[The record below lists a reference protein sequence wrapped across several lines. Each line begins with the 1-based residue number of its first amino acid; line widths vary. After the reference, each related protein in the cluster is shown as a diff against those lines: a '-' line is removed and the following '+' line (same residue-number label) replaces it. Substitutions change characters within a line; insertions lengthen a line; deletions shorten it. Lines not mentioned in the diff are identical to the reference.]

1 MTTSELSPRYSRTE
15 SDRKRAIRFIKYL
28 LFSASIIPSLVAGAM
43 AFGMGRFEWL
53 PWTLAAAALLIGQA
67 GGDYLYYYFSHF
79 RGESR
84 DSHTKI
90 FAGWMPLFTGT
101 ALKPRH
107 TIYAGAACLL
117 ADLAIGVYFYLK
129 LGPPIIW
136 LALAGGTVAVFFTPL
151 MLKGLKEPVVF
162 MTFGPL
168 CVFSIYFV
176 LTQDYSWVPLIVSLP
191 IGLFIT
197 LVAYLK
203 GARFQVKEDHGDIY
217 IHNLKTR
224 TVLGL
229 LVLAYTSLVVG
240 VLLKAINSWALL
252 ATLTLPFSFY
262 LVRMLSGRNRISD
275 YLWATV
281 LSLVISIMAG
291 LMIALSFIL
300 P

>member
-1 MTTSELSPRYSRTE
+1 
-15 SDRKRAIRFIKYL
+15 
-28 LFSASIIPSLVAGAM
+28 
-43 AFGMGRFEWL
+43 
-53 PWTLAAAALLIGQA
+53 
-67 GGDYLYYYFSHF
+67 
-79 RGESR
+79 
-84 DSHTKI
+84 
-90 FAGWMPLFTGT
+90 
-101 ALKPRH
+101 
-107 TIYAGAACLL
+107 
-117 ADLAIGVYFYLK
+117 
-129 LGPPIIW
+129 
-136 LALAGGTVAVFFTPL
+136 
-151 MLKGLKEPVVF
+151 